1 PQFLFKM
8 ENPILHPFVF
18 LYQLMQWFLDKL
30 LSPNPPQPGD
40 TLGRPKIAIIGAG
53 LTGVS
58 AASHCVG
65 HGFDVQIFEA
75 GPRKQLGGIWSRVNN
90 TSGLQIHSIMYRFHP
105 SVKWDGGYP
114 NRQQIV
120 SQITELWKRYGL
132 EKKTKFDTKVEK
144 VYQDEKGRW
153 IINDPSQGRFEG
165 IIAAVGTCGD
175 AKVPHMPGMDKFKG
189 EIYHSSDLT
198 GKEAKGKKMIIIGGG
213 ASAVEALEFASH
225 EDADKTYIL
234 ARSDKWI
241 IPRNPVIDVLLS
253 FNIFGGETI
262 FSWVPELLLK
272 KFFYRD
278 LEDLAPTDKGLF
290 TGTPMVNSDV
300 MEKIRSGKAEW
311 LRGDIKGFT
320 EEGVKFNIRAKGV
333 PAGGP
338 GHEKVIKGD
347 IVVMATGFDRPSLDF
362 LPDDNFVDPYS
373 PPNWY
378 LQTFPPAHPSVCC
391 NNCTYVNAIGSVGN
405 WHIGIYT
412 RILLMFLSDPL
423 TRPSPFWM
431 ERWIDMT
438 RVLKKFA
445 PTGAFDFF
453 TYLELVWW
461 FTFCIA
467 INPFRW
473 KWALFVFFGLGHGLP
488 RRVVDAED
496 RIRNGVGEKEGS
508 YDVGNS
514 L

>member
-1 PQFLFKM
+1 
-8 ENPILHPFVF
+8 
-18 LYQLMQWFLDKL
+18 
-30 LSPNPPQPGD
+30 
-40 TLGRPKIAIIGAG
+40 
-53 LTGVS
+53 
-58 AASHCVG
+58 
-65 HGFDVQIFEA
+65 
-75 GPRKQLGGIWSRVNN
+75 
-90 TSGLQIHSIMYRFHP
+90 MYRFHP
-105 SVKWDGGYP
+105 SVHWSGGYP

-132 EKKTKFDTKVEK
+132 ESKTKFDTRVEH
-144 VYQDEKGRW
+144 VYKDEKGRW
-153 IINDPSQGRFEG
+153 IINNTSEGRYDG
-165 IIAAVGTCGD
+165 IIVAVGTCGD
-175 AKVPHMPGMDKFKG
+175 AKMPHIPGMDKFKG
-189 EIYHSSDLT
+189 EVYHSSHLT
-198 GKEAKGKKMIIIGGG
+198 GKQAKGKSMIIIGGG

-225 EDADKTYIL
+225 EEADKVYIL

-253 FNIFGGETI
+253 FNVFGGET
-262 FSWVPELLLK
+262 FLSWIPESFLR

-300 MEKIRSGKAEW
+300 MDKIRSGKAEW

-320 EEGVKFNIRAKGV
+320 EDGIKFSRRGKGV

-338 GHEKVIKGD
+338 GREVVIKGD
-347 IVVMATGFDRPSLDF
+347 IVVMATGFERPTLSF
-362 LPDDNFVDPYS
+362 LPEDSFGEPYN

-378 LQTFPPAHPSVCC
+378 LQTFPPQHVSICA

-423 TRPSPFWM
+423 TRPRTFWM

-453 TYLELVWW
+453 TYLELIWW
-461 FTFCIA
+461 FIFCIA

-473 KWALFVFFGLGHGLP
+473 KWALFVFCGIGAELP

-496 RIRNGVGEKEGS
+496 RLRERMGRSRNGEN

-514 L
+514 F

>member
-1 PQFLFKM
+1 M
-8 ENPILHPFVF
+8 ENPLLHPFVF

-30 LSPNPPQPGD
+30 LSPEPPNPGAK
-40 TLGRPKIAIIGAG
+40 LGRPKIAIIGAG

-105 SVKWDGGYP
+105 SIRWDGGYP

-132 EKKTKFDTKVEK
+132 EEKTKFDTKVDK

-153 IINDPSQGRFEG
+153 VINNPSLGRFDG

-175 AKVPHMPGMDKFKG
+175 SKMPHIPGQEKFKG

-198 GKEAKGKKMIIIGGG
+198 GKEAKGKKMIVIGGG

-225 EDADKTYIL
+225 EEAAKTYIL

-241 IPRNPVIDVLLS
+241 IPRNPVVDIILS
-253 FNIFGGETI
+253 FNIFGGETP
-262 FSWVPELLLK
+262 FSFIPEFLLK

-300 MEKIRSGKAEW
+300 MDKIRSGQAEW

-320 EEGVKFNIRAKGV
+320 EEGIMFSQRGKGV

-338 GHEKVIKGD
+338 GRERLIKGD
-347 IVVMATGFDRPSLDF
+347 MVVMATGFDRPSLSF
-362 LPDDNFVDPYS
+362 LPEDSFGEPYN

-378 LQTFPPAHPSVCC
+378 LQTFPPTHPSICA
-391 NNCTYVNAIGSVGN
+391 NNCTYINAIGSVGN

-423 TRPSPFWM
+423 TRPRPFWM

-438 RVLKKFA
+438 RFVKNFA

-473 KWALFVFFGLGHGLP
+473 KWAFFVFFGLGHGLP
-488 RRVVDAED
+488 RKVVDAED
-496 RIRNGVGEKEGS
+496 RIRNGLGVKNGEN
-508 YDVGNS
+508 YDAGKS
-514 L
+514 F